1 MASSSARTSEQT
13 VRQAPATFEVEVAP
27 GVRLTAERWGDAPR
41 TVLLGHGGGQTRH
54 AWDRT
59 APTLAAHGWRAIAYD
74 LRGHGESAWHPS
86 GDYRLDELASDVVA
100 LASRVA
106 VGPTVAV
113 GASVSGIA
121 ALLAVAE
128 LAPERFAGLVLV
140 DVAPTLDLSG
150 VERILGFMT
159 AQLDEGFASVDEAAD
174 AIASYLPHRPRPNDL
189 SGLAKN
195 LRQGDDGRWRWHWD
209 PAFVRGPH
217 WAAVHPHR
225 ERLLLAAERLTVPT
239 LLVRGRKS
247 ALVTDAAVTEFLAH
261 ARTARF
267 RDVSDA
273 DHMIAGDRNDAFN
286 ACVQEFLAGI
296 G

>member
-1 MASSSARTSEQT
+1 VQP
-13 VRQAPATFEVEVAP
+13 APATFEVEIAP
-27 GVRLTAERWGDAPR
+27 GVRLAAERWGDAPR

-59 APTLAAHGWRAIAYD
+59 APTLAAGGWRAIAYD

-86 GDYRLDELASDVVA
+86 GDYRLDELASDVVE
-100 LASRVA
+100 LAA
-106 VGPTVAV
+106 HAAEGPTVAV

-140 DVAPTLDLSG
+140 DVAPTLDLGG

-174 AIASYLPHRPRPNDL
+174 AIASYLPHRPRPRDL

-195 LRQGDDGRWRWHWD
+195 LRQGEDGRWRWHWD
-209 PAFVRGPH
+209 PAFVRGPQ

-225 ERLLLAAERLTVPT
+225 ERLLRAAERLTVPT

-247 ALVTDAAVTEFLAH
+247 ALVSDAAVAEFLAH
-261 ARTARF
+261 ARPARF
-267 RDVSDA
+267 RDVSHA

-286 ACVQEFLAGI
+286 ECVREFLAGL

>member
-1 MASSSARTSEQT
+1 
-13 VRQAPATFEVEVAP
+13 VQAAAATFEVEVAP
-27 GVRLTAERWGDAPR
+27 GVRLVAERWGAAAR

-59 APTLAAHGWRAIAYD
+59 APTLGELGWRAVAYD
-74 LRGHGESAWHPS
+74 LRGHGDSAWHPS

-100 LASRVA
+100 LATHAA

-174 AIASYLPHRPRPNDL
+174 AIASYLPHRPRPRDL

-195 LRQGDDGRWRWHWD
+195 LRRGADGRFRWHWD

-225 ERLLLAAERLTVPT
+225 ERLLIAAERLTVPT
-239 LLVRGRKS
+239 LLVRGRRS
-247 ALVTDAAVTEFLAH
+247 ALVTDEAVREFLAH
-261 ARTARF
+261 AKTARF
-267 RDVSDA
+267 RDVSGA

-286 ACVQEFLAGI
+286 ACVREFLDAI